1 MDFARLVHQIRDF
14 LKDVC
19 MLEDRVALEKWI
31 RLVAERLNVPVEPYI
46 LQDERSAK
54 RPRGSPELVRVV
66 PDSLESAYVQNM
78 PLDIDEL
85 MNSQ

>member
-1 MDFARLVHQIRDF
+1 MDFARLVQIRDF

-31 RLVAERLNVPVEPYI
+31 RLVAERLNAPVEPYV
-46 LQDERSAK
+46 LRSAK

>member
-1 MDFARLVHQIRDF
+1 MIDFTRIVEIRHF

-19 MLEDRVALEKWI
+19 MQEDRNVLEKWI

-46 LQDERSAK
+46 LQDERFAK
-54 RPRGSPELVRVV
+54 RSRGSEEPVRVV

-78 PLDIDEL
+78 PLDIDAL